1 MTALFIMTARQNLQ
15 SLIEKQEKE
24 LLDFIS
30 SNVSNNDTR
39 IQVRKMLSAINK
51 LKIEYF
57 LLPEEQ

>member
-1 MTALFIMTARQNLQ
+1 MTARQNLQ